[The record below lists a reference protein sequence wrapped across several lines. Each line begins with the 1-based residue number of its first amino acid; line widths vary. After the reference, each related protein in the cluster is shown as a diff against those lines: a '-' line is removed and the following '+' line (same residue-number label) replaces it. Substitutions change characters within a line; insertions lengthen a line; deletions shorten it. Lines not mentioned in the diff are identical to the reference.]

1 MFNLLYALVV
11 TSYTCLLKPQI
22 SVLFNLLYVLSLQLK
37 DANGLHALVGD
48 AIFEMMDRKKVIFP
62 KATLSQKSFLSIAPW
77 RRAMIFVF
85 LSRFLCNKKGQQ
97 RWRNYSMEDY
107 KFNIRAFRRYMLK
120 DTEILDKTQR
130 FLDLP
135 PDLPQDGKE
144 KKRPLPTS
152 DSMTEAAR
160 MKFTVDDSSSDEEV
174 SPALPVVVTTA
185 GHPATDGHQTA
196 NKRKPATDGQTAN
209 KRKKSM
215 KTKQAPAVLFSDD
228 TTSDDSTHD
237 DGSSYHT
244 EDDEDDAAHDV

>member
-1 MFNLLYALVV
+1 M
-11 TSYTCLLKPQI
+11 
-22 SVLFNLLYVLSLQLK
+22 QLK
-37 DANGLHALVGD
+37 DSNGLHALVGD

-185 GHPATDGHQTA
+185 GHP
-196 NKRKPATDGQTAN
+196 
-209 KRKKSM
+209 
-215 KTKQAPAVLFSDD
+215 V
-228 TTSDDSTHD
+228 
-237 DGSSYHT
+237 
-244 EDDEDDAAHDV
+244 